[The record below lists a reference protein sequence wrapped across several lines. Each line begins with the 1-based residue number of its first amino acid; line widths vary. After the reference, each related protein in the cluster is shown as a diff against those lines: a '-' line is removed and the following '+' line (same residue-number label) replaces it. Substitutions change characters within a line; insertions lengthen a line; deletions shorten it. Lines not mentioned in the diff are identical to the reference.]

1 MSQLYAYYSLTQ
13 EQNTKITFNYQ
24 DINHP
29 SKCIL
34 CTEVSEEPP
43 EKFIMNSMFKD
54 TVYKGKVNT
63 IINYTDL
70 TSYLL

>member
-1 MSQLYAYYSLTQ
+1 MSQLYAYYSSTQ
-13 EQNTKITFNYQ
+13 EQKTKITFNYQ
-24 DINHP
+24 GINNP

-43 EKFIMNSMFKD
+43 EKFLMNSMFKD

>member
-24 DINHP
+24 DINH
-29 SKCIL
+29 SFKCIL
-34 CTEVSEEPP
+34 CTEVSEEPT

>member
-1 MSQLYAYYSLTQ
+1 M
-13 EQNTKITFNYQ
+13 TFNYQ
-24 DINHP
+24 DIKNP
-29 SKCIL
+29 YKCIL
-34 CTEVSEEPP
+34 CTDVSEEPP
-43 EKFIMNSMFKD
+43 EKFLMNSMFKD